1 MSRTAKL
8 IFVSDD
14 NHNKYYNMVSDG
26 GTIQVEFG
34 RVGAT
39 CQKTSY
45 PDSKWESLIKSKIKK
60 GYKEI
65 THLFVEPTAQTKVNF
80 LDISDTYI
88 SQLIRK
94 LEAYTKR
101 QVSDNYLVTA
111 NSVTQKQIEVAQ
123 QVLNQISGLRGLN
136 NDLNILLLELFS
148 IIPRKMRH
156 VKDYLYNAN
165 LTIKPAILESVVAKE
180 QELLDSMAQQVK
192 QAELVTDNTDSK
204 LTLLDAMGIEI
215 HNIDP
220 TTEGWVK
227 GKLHDLKD
235 NYLKAFKVVNKKTQA
250 RFDAFVQKSQNKKT
264 DTFFH
269 GSRNENWLPILQT
282 GLVLR
287 PTNAVISGKMFGY
300 GTYYA
305 DKAKKSW
312 GYTSARGSYWARG
325 DATEAY
331 MALFDVHLGNSLRV
345 SRHESW
351 CSFLDRSRL
360 LAKGNYDSLFAEA
373 GSSLYNN
380 EIIVYTEEQSTIK
393 YLIQMKG

>member
-14 NHNKYYNMVSDG
+14 NHNKYYNMASDG

-45 PDSKWESLIKSKIKK
+45 PDSKWESLIKSKVKK

-65 THLFVEPTAQTKVNF
+65 THLFVEPTAQAKVSF
-80 LDISDTYI
+80 LDISDAYI
-88 SQLIRK
+88 SALIRK
-94 LEAYTKR
+94 LEGYTKH
-101 QVSDNYLVTA
+101 QVSSNYLVTA
-111 NSVTQKQIEVAQ
+111 DSVTQKQIEEAQ
-123 QVLNQISGLRGLN
+123 AILNAMSTVSSN
-136 NDLNILLLELFS
+136 KDLNAQLIEVFQV
-148 IIPRKMRH
+148 IPRKMRQ
-156 VKDYLYNAN
+156 VKDHLYDANARFEKE
-165 LTIKPAILESVVAKE
+165 IVEKVVAQE

-192 QAELVTDNTDSK
+192 QTTLTTENTDAK

-215 HNIDP
+215 HNVDP
-220 TTEGWVK
+220 MTEGYIK
-227 GKLHDLKD
+227 TKLHDLKD
-235 NYLKAFKVVNKKTQA
+235 NYLKAFRVTNKKTQA
-250 RFDAFVQKSQNKKT
+250 RFDAFIQKSDNRKT

-312 GYTSARGSYWARG
+312 GYTSARGSYWANG
-325 DATEAY
+325 NASEAY

-345 SRHESW
+345 NRHESW
-351 CSFLDRSRL
+351 CSSLDRSKLRS
-360 LAKGNYDSLFAEA
+360 KGNYDSLFAEA

-380 EIIVYTEEQSTIK
+380 EIIVYAEEQSTIK
-393 YLIQMKG
+393 YLIQMRG